1 MDGPVFVVAD
11 RCHDVLV
18 LRHQLRDEQAGHHH
32 AFVLKS
38 LMGTSLKRRVV
49 VLDVL
54 AHFSSIHPPSYLS
67 TGKGMFSFHVTLISF
82 LPS

>member
-11 RCHDVLV
+11 HCRDDLV
-18 LRHQLRDEQAGHHH
+18 LRHQLGDERASHHH

-38 LMGTSLKRRVV
+38 LMCISLKRRVV